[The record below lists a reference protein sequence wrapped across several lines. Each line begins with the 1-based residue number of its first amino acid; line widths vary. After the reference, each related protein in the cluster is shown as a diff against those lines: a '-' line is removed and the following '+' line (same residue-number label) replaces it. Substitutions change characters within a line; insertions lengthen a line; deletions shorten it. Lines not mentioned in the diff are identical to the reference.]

1 MRWITVTV
9 NTMVQ
14 AEDLVSSA
22 VLSCGVSG
30 VQIDDSLPPT
40 AREMEAMHNDILPET
55 APEGICE
62 DDSSARVIFYLR
74 VPDPADRQPDVVQG
88 VRDESYAIRD
98 RIYSEEEIRDLLDQL
113 SSKLESLKEMND
125 IGPGT
130 LELSSTSDSDWIDN
144 WKQYYVPILIGNIL
158 ILPEWSEVPDEYLE
172 PVRDGTVTVVRLNPG
187 TAFGTGSHETTK
199 LAIMGLLKYM
209 RQGDRLLDIGTGSG
223 IIGLCALVRG
233 ASEVVGTEIDSSCI
247 PSVEHNLAINGV
259 DPARFTVEIANLLDS
274 GCSFRHG
281 TFRIITANILS
292 PVIAALAAPGYADR
306 FAERGGIFVTSG
318 LAATREE
325 EIMNAFAANPS
336 WNVVDTLR
344 LGDWISIIAKKTL

>member
-1 MRWITVTV
+1 
-9 NTMVQ
+9 
-14 AEDLVSSA
+14 
-22 VLSCGVSG
+22 
-30 VQIDDSLPPT
+30 
-40 AREMEAMHNDILPET
+40 
-55 APEGICE
+55 
-62 DDSSARVIFYLR
+62 
-74 VPDPADRQPDVVQG
+74 
-88 VRDESYAIRD
+88 
-98 RIYSEEEIRDLLDQL
+98 
-113 SSKLESLKEMND
+113 
-125 IGPGT
+125 
-130 LELSSTSDSDWIDN
+130 
-144 WKQYYVPILIGNIL
+144 
-158 ILPEWSEVPDEYLE
+158 
-172 PVRDGTVTVVRLNPG
+172 
-187 TAFGTGSHETTK
+187 
-199 LAIMGLLKYM
+199 MGLLKYM

-223 IIGLCALVRG
+223 IIGLCALVSG

-247 PSVEHNLAINGV
+247 PSVEHNLEINGV

-344 LGDWISIIAKKTL
+344 LGDWISIIAQKTL